1 MKSKH
6 KPLIIGIATLAVFD
20 LAGFITMVA
29 NPDLT
34 ARVIPA
40 LVGVQILGFIAIAA
54 IVVKSRRE
62 NISAGVDSEPG
73 GTGRQW
79 VPWLFG
85 FLALM
90 SFLRVGLSILYIA
103 GETWHRYS
111 WVAPTAGAAMGC
123 FFLWLAVVAS
133 RSASKRGSK
142 ERTSGPNPRL

>member
-1 MKSKH
+1 MKPKH

-54 IVVKSRRE
+54 VVVKSRRE
-62 NISAGVDSEPG
+62 KISAGVDTETG

-79 VPWLFG
+79 ITWLFG

-133 RSASKRGSK
+133 RSASKCGSK
-142 ERTSGPNPRL
+142 GRTSGTNPGL